1 MSQAFVD
8 QITLDCFLNK
18 EVYDKHIKNK
28 KTAEKNKQERKFY
41 KNRIYNLFK
50 NIINHKDPEDLPPD
64 VKYAYNNFLNASIHY
79 FKSKDNNDIIQ
90 SEYKDLIIDDVNEI
104 GINESEIEAIKEP
117 ENTLESDKLLMRT
130 IKIEE
135 PTLDK
140 YVKIKYT
147 KKEEPFILPK
157 KKEINL
163 EDPILKKKD
172 IEIKK

>member
-1 MSQAFVD
+1 MSQTFVD

-18 EVYDKHIKNK
+18 ELYDKHVKNTKNVQKNK
-28 KTAEKNKQERKFY
+28 EERKFY
-41 KNRIYNLFK
+41 KKRIYNLFK
-50 NIINHKDPEDLPPD
+50 NIINNNEPQDLPPD
-64 VKYAYNNFLNASIHY
+64 VKYAYNNFLNACIHY

-90 SEYKDLIIDDVNEI
+90 SEYKDLIIDDIDETD
-104 GINESEIEAIKEP
+104 INDFVIEKKEP

-147 KKEEPFILPK
+147 KKPEPIILPK

-163 EDPILKKKD
+163 EDPMLKNKD
-172 IEIKK
+172 IKSKK

>member
-18 EVYDKHIKNK
+18 ELYDRHIKNK
-28 KTAEKNKQERKFY
+28 KNAEQNKEERKFY
-41 KNRIYNLFK
+41 KKRIYNLFK
-50 NIINHKDPEDLPPD
+50 NIINHNDPEDLPPD

-90 SEYKDLIIDDVNEI
+90 SEYKDFIDDETDT
-104 GINESEIEAIKEP
+104 NESFLTKEL
-117 ENTLESDKLLMRT
+117 ENTLEADKLLMRT
-130 IKIEE
+130 IKIQDS
-135 PTLDK
+135 TLDK

-147 KKEEPFILPK
+147 KKEEPLILPK

-163 EDPILKKKD
+163 ADPLLKNKD
-172 IEIKK
+172 IEK